1 MKTKY
6 IPRATCAS
14 LVLLTL
20 SCASVPPMYWAI
32 YHQENDR
39 VAAMLDAGEDHNV
52 RWLKSTADK
61 L

>member
-1 MKTKY
+1 
-6 IPRATCAS
+6 
-14 LVLLTL
+14 
-20 SCASVPPMYWAI
+20 MYWAI

-39 VAAMLDAGEDHNV
+39 VAAMLDAGEDPNV